1 MLAAVM
7 AVSNMQTSVF
17 AFDMSVASSPGNEDT
32 EEERADITEELL
44 VSGATAGIEPL
55 AEESQA
61 ESLEEMPEGESQT
74 ESAEMI
80 QEDIFESGEE
90 DLMENSDIGFS
101 DGEETFPQE
110 GETWE
115 PDTGE
120 NPQEVPSTENGVE
133 FEQEA
138 EEETP
143 ETEEI
148 FSSGSAQDLKIDAS
162 GQCGDNMSWEI
173 TGRTLYIKGTGDMYE
188 FGAGMPGWGP
198 WGVYKHLYDTIQISS
213 GITSIGKK
221 AFYACG
227 VAEIKIPETVTKIGE
242 DAFYNAGLSGHVE
255 IPASVTQ
262 IGKGAFQQNSGIT
275 SATIKGNVTEIE
287 PYAFYGCGALS
298 AVNLSPQTKTI
309 RESAFQNCGLTSVVL
324 PESVETIEQR
334 AFGGCGKL
342 SSFYLPRSVRKLGH
356 GVFFDT
362 ALYTVGSGEQNDL
375 QICWSEGDNLP
386 AAGFA
391 GDSDLQ
397 KAYRNPFQKVTIP
410 EGITEIPESFFSQC
424 RDLKEVNIPDTIT
437 KIGESAFE
445 HCKSLSSMMLSDSVT
460 CIGDHAFA
468 NSGLTSLILPDSVTE
483 FGESVF
489 IRCEN
494 LEKITLPSGLTTI
507 PWETFNRCSSLKEIE
522 WPENIQIIESR
533 AFEESGIRSL
543 TLPET
548 VTTVKQYAFSGCKNL
563 STMVLPASLSKIEAK
578 AFSGCTA
585 LLTAGPVGGNDN
597 LQYSWTDKIPE
608 NAFYGAEIE
617 AVTIPDSVTDIGDFA
632 LAWCQRLEVVSLP
645 KELKFLPNG
654 LFQSCKSL
662 KILRLPEKIGT
673 LGSQAFANCDSL
685 EKLFFRG
692 KAPQFYNDLFE
703 NDVLTAYYPA
713 SDSSWTKEV
722 MKDYDGDVTWKP
734 YEGGDPLTDVTERT
748 VTICSGG
755 KATARFYFCGED
767 GNVLPVQPFKYLRR
781 DGEYVAEMDSPYL
794 ITDGDGSYCF
804 ETPYFSYQP
813 GGKNEYDVDFEV
825 ELKDAEGITL
835 KNKVYTI
842 HVKVSPLTYTEEY
855 YISLSGTAAVES
867 LADLERGGMAKV
879 SIEHESD
886 GTEDITLEIEIS
898 SSIAGDLEKRLKKFE
913 KPGQSGILSL
923 SPSKLSNRSQKYYTY
938 SAKINNF
945 DSGIKEHRE
954 ILAVYTILLQAVSAV
969 YTNSNS
975 VAVNLL
981 LDNLPVNDSV
991 YGQFKIS
998 EKGIKITADASAP
1011 SVKAD
1016 FTGEDGVSIL
1026 ESYKLFSLGGT
1037 TTYSGSV
1044 SQEDGSKT
1052 VKSGIKS
1059 EKNFSVLSGGVLSI
1073 IGCSGFWGYKKLND
1087 VSFSASADKNEVSFE
1102 SCVFDSGFKDY
1113 LGDEIYSYRTYTAK
1127 DEAAKSLTTK
1137 NKKLN
1142 QLYQGTNAPVT
1153 TKDAAKAAE
1162 DFETCEQEIIFSD
1175 TQKKENEYK
1184 LSPSLKISDKLE
1196 IGFEL
1201 GAVHGWKTEVANG
1214 ISQSSVETVSVDSA
1228 NNLKDASK
1236 AEDKVDLTS
1245 LLLNSLRGYGDI
1257 LGDMLSTAAGLVGS
1271 GLKNGYAWIKD
1282 EAGNFVGW
1290 TVELVTFGKVSLKSA
1305 PSYRVATFAME
1316 NRNANEAVSAAT
1328 VGSPCLV
1335 SLKNKEGASVNDF
1348 GDKPLTLAL
1357 TYTEEELREA
1367 GASLKEAGQLAV
1379 YRYEEETGA
1388 YIYHESIVDADA
1400 KTVTAS
1406 IYKPGQY
1413 VLVLDGAVPTVTDIE
1428 IENRGDSYAIGA
1440 VIRDL
1445 SGIQSITMLLDGN
1458 ALADG
1463 SSFQKYYDK
1472 KTGKF
1477 SFEAKQLLA
1486 EGTHTVIFKVKD
1498 QKNQVSE
1505 IKEEFMVSSP
1515 GEYASVMV
1523 PAYTLAGLKA
1533 EFTASMKPVSGR
1545 TYDLTASVT
1554 AVDDQ
1559 GETEFICPM
1568 EEENGVWRGS
1578 FKAEKGVY
1586 RYKVK
1591 IRATDENGTKT
1602 LSKTYTCEVSSNN
1615 TVSYEEGSTEYGFNL
1630 RTGVITKCRTSEK
1643 KLKIPEKIYGRTVTA
1658 LGSSSFENLS
1668 LEEVNIPESVKRIDS
1683 YAFAYNDRLTT
1694 VQLPSGLYSL
1704 SSGIFK
1710 ECTALKTIS
1719 LPKKINSIEDN
1730 VFEGCISLTEILF
1743 PEGLEKLGRAA
1754 FSGCTSLNLA
1764 VFGKEIKTIGE
1775 GAFYGCG
1782 SNLVLKGYKY
1792 SCVEEYASKNNL
1804 KFESLGEADP
1814 SGSCGNNLRW
1824 ALHEGLLTVSG
1835 TGGMDIWEYG
1845 RCSIHGSFCCLT
1857 PWHKY
1862 EDMITAVVLEE
1873 GVTGIT
1879 DDSFYNADNL
1889 EIVTIPDSVS
1899 FIGNSAFNRYRV
1911 IIRANVESYAHQYA
1925 KENYIDFD
1933 PLSGAEGEYKGVS
1946 WKVSEGT
1953 LSLFGNGPIP
1963 EKIPEDNY
1971 RYPWDEYKDIV
1982 KKVVIGSGITK
1993 VASDMFGGFGILESA
2008 EIPASVTEIGNY
2020 SFGYPGEKF
2029 SIIGSEGSYAQDY
2042 AAQRGIAFF
2051 VPSTAVELNENDF
2064 YISVQDVEYNGSPQC
2079 PEVSVEYRNLKL
2091 LRDQDYMVSYENNT
2105 NPGTAGVTVTGKDRF
2120 RGSLTASFQITEN
2133 KPHVH
2138 TWDKGRITTP
2148 STCKDKGTKT
2158 FYCVDCGETRTE
2170 QLPLTNNHKYGSY
2183 RITKN
2188 PTVFVSGTKTRTCSV
2203 CRRTESISLQ
2213 KLKPTIRLN
2222 VSSLKMQIG
2231 QKTTGVKV
2239 SGLAPGDS
2247 VKSWR
2252 SSNSRIVKVDR
2263 RGKMTAQN
2271 KTGKVTITV
2280 TLASGKRASF
2290 KVQVQKSPVT
2300 TSRIAGISKSITL
2313 KKGKKY
2319 GLKPVRSPFTAQDKI
2334 IYRSSNKKVATVSSS
2349 GIIAAKK
2356 AGTTVITVQS
2366 GRKKVTMRVTVPKTA
2381 TTSLSRV
2388 PTSLTLKRGKTY
2400 RMKVRAVPSNSDY
2413 KVTYKSSNK
2422 RIAVVDAKGKI
2433 TAKKKGTVK
2442 ITVQSGKIKKI
2453 FTLKVQ

>member
-1 MLAAVM
+1 MKKRKWTALMLAAVM
-7 AVSNMQTSVF
+7 AVSNTQTGVF
-17 AFDMSVASSPGNEDT
+17 AYDMSLAFPSGNEGSEVESTDIG
-32 EEERADITEELL
+32 EEPQT
-44 VSGATAGIEPL
+44 
-55 AEESQA
+55 
-61 ESLEEMPEGESQT
+61 ESLEGMPEGEVQT
-74 ESAEMI
+74 GLEEI
-80 QEDIFESGEE
+80 IPEDAFESSGE
-90 DLMENSDIGFS
+90 DLADNSDIEFS
-101 DGEETFPQE
+101 DGEEQ
-110 GETWE
+110 E

-120 NPQEVPSTENGVE
+120 IPQEDASAENGAE
-133 FEQEA
+133 MEQEA

-143 ETEEI
+143 ETEEV
-148 FSSGSAQDLKIDAS
+148 FSSGSAQDLRIDAS
-162 GQCGDNMSWEI
+162 GQCGDNMTWEI

-188 FGAGMPGWGP
+188 FGGGMPGWGP
-198 WGVYKHLYDTIQISS
+198 WGVYRHLYDTIQISN
-213 GITSIGKK
+213 GITSIGKR

-227 VAEIKIPETVTKIGE
+227 AAEIKIPETVAKIGE
-242 DAFYNAGLSGHVE
+242 EAFFNAGLTGAVE
-255 IPASVTQ
+255 IPAGVTR
-262 IGKGAFQQNSGIT
+262 IGAGAFKENKGIA
-275 SATIKGNVTEIE
+275 SVLIKGNVTEVAS
-287 PYAFYGCGALS
+287 YTFYGCSALA

-309 RESAFQNCGLTSVVL
+309 GESAFQNCGMTSVVL
-324 PESVETIEQR
+324 PESVETIEKR
-334 AFGGCGKL
+334 AFGGCGSL
-342 SSFYLPRSVRKLGH
+342 SSFYLPRSVKKLGK
-356 GVFFDT
+356 GAFFGT
-362 ALYTVGSGEQNDL
+362 ALYTAGPGEQNDL
-375 QICWSEGDNLP
+375 QICWSEGDKLP
-386 AAGFA
+386 TAGFA
-391 GDSDLQ
+391 GDSDLKNQ
-397 KAYRNPFQKVTIP
+397 YRNPFQKITIP
-410 EGITEIPESFFSQC
+410 EGIAEIPESFFSQC
-424 RDLKEVNIPDTIT
+424 QNLKEVTIPDTVT
-437 KIGESAFE
+437 KIGERAFE
-445 HCKSLSSMMLSDSVT
+445 HCKSLSSVMLPDSVT
-460 CIGDHAFA
+460 YIDNYAFDS
-468 NSGLTSLILPDSVTE
+468 SGITSLTLPDSVTE
-483 FGESVF
+483 LGERVF
-489 IRCEN
+489 ILCEN
-494 LEKITLPSGLTTI
+494 LEKITLPSGLTAL
-507 PWETFNRCSSLKEIE
+507 PWGTFSSCSSLKEIE
-522 WPENIQIIESR
+522 WPENIQIIESS
-533 AFEESGIRSL
+533 AFEGSGIRSL

-548 VTTVKQYAFSGCKNL
+548 VTTVEQYAFSGCKNL
-563 STMVLPASLSKIEAK
+563 STVVLPASLTKIEAK

-617 AVTIPDSVTDIGDFA
+617 AVTIPDSVTDIGDYA

-645 KELKFLPNG
+645 KELEFLPNG

-662 KILRLPEKIGT
+662 RTLRLPEKIGT

-692 KAPQFYNDLFE
+692 EAPQFYNDLFE

-722 MKDYDGDVTWKP
+722 MKDYGGDVTWKP
-734 YEGGDPLTDVTERT
+734 YEGGSPLTDVTERT

-755 KATARFYFCGED
+755 KATARFYLCGED

-781 DGEYVAEMDSPYL
+781 DGEYAAEMDSPYL

-842 HVKVSPLTYTEEY
+842 HVKVAPLTYTEEY
-855 YISLSGTAAVES
+855 YISLSGKAAIKNLV
-867 LADLERGGMAKV
+867 DLERGGMAKV
-879 SIEHESD
+879 SIDHESD

-898 SSIAGDLEKRLKKFE
+898 SSIADDLNKRLNKFE

-954 ILAVYTILLQAVSAV
+954 ILAVYTILLQAVSAA
-969 YTNSNS
+969 YTHSGS
-975 VAVNLL
+975 VAANFI

-1044 SQEDGSKT
+1044 SQKDDGKT

-1059 EKNFSVLSGGVLSI
+1059 EKNFSVLSGGVLPI

-1087 VSFSASADKNEVSFE
+1087 VSFSASADKKQVSFE

-1113 LGDEIYSYRTYTAK
+1113 LGDEIYSYRTYTAR
-1127 DEAAKSLTTK
+1127 DEAAKSLTAK

-1142 QLYQGTNAPVT
+1142 QLYQGTNVPVT

-1162 DFETCEQEIIFSD
+1162 DFETCQQEISFSD

-1201 GAVHGWKTEVANG
+1201 GAVHGWETEVANG

-1257 LGDMLSTAAGLVGS
+1257 IGDMLSTAAGLVGS

-1290 TVELVTFGKVSLKSA
+1290 TVELVTFGKVSLKSS

-1316 NRNANEAVSAAT
+1316 NRNADEAVNAAT

-1335 SLKNKEGASVNDF
+1335 SLKNKEGASVDDF

-1357 TYTEEELREA
+1357 SYTEEDLREA
-1367 GASLKEAGQLAV
+1367 GASLKDAGELAV

-1406 IYKPGQY
+1406 VYKSGQY
-1413 VLVLDGAVPTVTDIE
+1413 VLILDGAVPTVTDIE
-1428 IENRGDSYAIGA
+1428 IENRGDSYGIGA

-1458 ALADG
+1458 VLADD

-1477 SFEAKQLLA
+1477 SFEAKQILT
-1486 EGTHTVIFKVKD
+1486 EGTHTVTFKVKD

-1505 IKEEFMVSSP
+1505 IKEEFKVSSP

-1523 PAYTLAGLKA
+1523 PAYTLAGLKP

-1545 TYDLTASVT
+1545 NYSLVASVT

-1568 EEENGVWRGS
+1568 EEENGLWKGS

-1586 RYKVK
+1586 RYKVR
-1591 IRATDENGTKT
+1591 IRATDENGTQT
-1602 LSKTYTCEVSSNN
+1602 LSKTFPCEVSSNN
-1615 TVSYEEGSTEYGFNL
+1615 VVSYEEGSTEYEFNL
-1630 RTGVITKCRTSEK
+1630 RTGVITQCSTSEK

-1658 LGSSSFENLS
+1658 LGGSSFESLS
-1668 LEEVNIPESVKRIDS
+1668 LEEVNIPESVKRIDG
-1683 YAFAYNDRLTT
+1683 YAFAYNDRLKT
-1694 VQLPSGLYSL
+1694 VQLPTGLSL
-1704 SSGIFK
+1704 LSYGTFK
-1710 ECTALKTIS
+1710 ECTALKTVS
-1719 LPKKINSIEDN
+1719 FPKKINSIGDDA
-1730 VFEGCISLTEILF
+1730 FKGCISLTEILF

-1754 FSGCTSLNLA
+1754 FSGCTGLKLA
-1764 VFGKEIKTIGE
+1764 VFGKEIKTIGD
-1775 GAFYGCG
+1775 GAFYNCG
-1782 SNLVLKGYKY
+1782 SSLVLKGYTY

-1804 KFESLGEADP
+1804 KFESLGEIDP
-1814 SGSCGNNLRW
+1814 SGSCGDHLRW
-1824 ALHEGLLTVSG
+1824 VLHDGLLTISG
-1835 TGGMDIWEYG
+1835 NGGMDIWEYG
-1845 RCSIHGSFCCLT
+1845 RCSIHDSFCCLT

-1862 EDMITAVVLEE
+1862 EDMITAVALEE
-1873 GVTGIT
+1873 GVTEISA
-1879 DDSFYNADNL
+1879 DSFYNADNL
-1889 EIVTIPDSVS
+1889 ETLTIPDSVS
-1899 FIGNSAFNRYRV
+1899 SIGSSAFNRYRV
-1911 IIRANVESYAHQYA
+1911 VIRANVGSYAHEYA
-1925 KENYIDFD
+1925 KDNYIDFE
-1933 PLSGAEGEYKGVS
+1933 PVSGAEGEYKGIS
-1946 WKVSEGT
+1946 WKVSERT
-1953 LSLFGNGPIP
+1953 LSLLGNGPVP
-1963 EKIPEDNY
+1963 EKTPEDNY
-1971 RYPWDEYKDIV
+1971 KYPWDEYKDIV
-1982 KKVVIGSGITK
+1982 EKAVIGSGITK
-1993 VASDMFGGFGILESA
+1993 TVSGMFVGYNRLEQV
-2008 EIPASVTEIGNY
+2008 EVPASVTEIERY
-2020 SFGYPGEKF
+2020 SFDYPNERFFITGP
-2029 SIIGSEGSYAQDY
+2029 EGSYIQEY
-2042 AAQRGIAFF
+2042 AEIMGFAFF
-2051 VPSTAVELNENDF
+2051 VPSAAVEMNENDF
-2064 YISVQDVEYNGSPQC
+2064 YISVQDVEYNGSPQL
-2079 PEVSVEYRNLKL
+2079 PEVSVTYRNLKL
-2091 LRDQDYMVSYENNT
+2091 IKDKDYTLAYKNNID
-2105 NPGTAGVTVTGKDRF
+2105 PGTAGVTVTGKDRF

-2138 TWDKGRITTP
+2138 TWDAGTVTKY
-2148 STCKDKGTKT
+2148 STCKDRGTKT
-2158 FYCVDCGETRTE
+2158 FRCTGCGETRTE
-2170 QLPLTNNHKYGSY
+2170 QLPLSNSHKYGAY
-2183 RITKN
+2183 RVTKN
-2188 PTVFVSGTKTRTCSV
+2188 PTVFVTGTKTRTCSV
-2203 CRRTESISLQ
+2203 CRRTESVSLQ

-2222 VSSLKMQIG
+2222 VSSLKMQIR
-2231 QKTTGVKV
+2231 QKTSGVKV
-2239 SGLAPGDS
+2239 SGLARGDS

-2252 SSNSRIVKVDR
+2252 SSNSRILKVDR
-2263 RGKMTAQN
+2263 KGKLTAQK
-2271 KTGKVTITV
+2271 KTGKVTVTV

-2290 KVQVQKSPVT
+2290 KVQVQKSPVA
-2300 TSRIAGISKSITL
+2300 TSRIAGISKKITL

-2349 GIIAAKK
+2349 GVVAAKK
-2356 AGTTVITVQS
+2356 AGTAVITVQS